1 MLITEKLKAHSI
13 AFLNLNSL
21 SQMSEG
27 VIDSIIESVI
37 EIKNN
42 QNHTGPFRLGRTST
56 TVILDVNG
64 KEVRKWN
71 ENKRNARSK
80 SVLMLELLNLED

>member
-1 MLITEKLKAHSI
+1 MLIKEKLKEHSI
-13 AFLNLNSL
+13 AFLNTNSL
-21 SQMSEG
+21 SQMSDG
-27 VIDSIIESVI
+27 VIDSIIESVL

-42 QNHTGPFRLGRTST
+42 QSHTRPFRLGRTST
-56 TVILDVNG
+56 TIILDVNG

-80 SVLMLELLNLED
+80 SFLMLELLNLED